1 MISVNLTVHS
11 LSRRSRTKEPT
22 TPACSPVH
30 PVHKVSRV
38 NLFPQTL
45 HLLYQCTFD
54 YLLYLHLYM
63 YVVLLYAAV
72 PRSIQDPPPRRSR
85 ETETRRDCIWNRR
98 LSCPFALLRN
108 IASKLRQDKTNGV
121 ILANAHTVPYRT
133 QIRVVSLLVHI
144 LRESYMVQGLSTD
157 ICCTRPRW
165 PLQEQRPYHTT
176 SYHTI

>member
-45 HLLYQCTFD
+45 HLPPTVPLTLPPVPTPVHVCCTTVRCCASF
-54 YLLYLHLYM
+54 
-63 YVVLLYAAV
+63 
-72 PRSIQDPPPRRSR
+72 PIQDPPPRRSR

-133 QIRVVSLLVHI
+133 QIRVVFLSCTHPPRELYGPGLRHRHLLH
-144 LRESYMVQGLSTD
+144 ST
-157 ICCTRPRW
+157 
-165 PLQEQRPYHTT
+165 
-176 SYHTI
+176 

>member
-1 MISVNLTVHS
+1 MHS

-45 HLLYQCTFD
+45 HLLYLCD

-133 QIRVVSLLVHI
+133 EIRVYSLSCTHPP
-144 LRESYMVQGLSTD
+144 RELYGPGPLHRHLLHST
-157 ICCTRPRW
+157 
-165 PLQEQRPYHTT
+165 
-176 SYHTI
+176 